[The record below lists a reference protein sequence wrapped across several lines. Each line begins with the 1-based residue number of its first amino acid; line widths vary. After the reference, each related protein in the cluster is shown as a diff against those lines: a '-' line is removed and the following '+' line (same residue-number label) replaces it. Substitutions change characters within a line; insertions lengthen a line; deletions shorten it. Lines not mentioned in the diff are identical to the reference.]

1 MADDKE
7 NVMDMLDSL
16 DTLSKKKERKSTD
29 SKREKKPKKKTEED
43 DIMGFLDSLAKSGP
57 SSRRGTP
64 GPEQGEKSGKQ
75 AAASEPA
82 GDKIADKPADKNEKA
97 DIKDKAAA
105 ADAAATTTTTTSAA
119 AEIDSSEKVAPG
131 QAGDAFASITSWWSK
146 NKDGLLGSASSAVKQ
161 AEAKVR
167 ELQQGE
173 APHNAIESLQGSISK
188 LGINSSFFKSTLTS
202 VLDTIAPPISR
213 HEQLRIHIFHDM
225 VGYPAIDTIVYNV
238 FDRVMQQVE
247 GGGELTMVVQKGRE
261 RHRRGSDREQV
272 RNLNIFRGS
281 FDQACKLAAANI
293 EECIRNPDRQVNDA
307 EKQKGKEKVSDDAER
322 EEESSEENKVRT
334 SNIYL
339 AIQPTELDTSTNE
352 TDKTAGTIIPNN
364 GTFAFVV
371 HLSDPDHGIQ
381 FSTLSQAYPRQ
392 WARWLDGEKEEHLEN
407 FSVDPRDWVIDWVE
421 EGLGLSVGVV
431 AQSYVARRMGVDS
444 DGSA

>member
-43 DIMGFLDSLAKSGP
+43 DIMGFLDSLAKSGA

-64 GPEQGEKSGKQ
+64 GPEQGEKSGEQ
-75 AAASEPA
+75 AAAPETA
-82 GDKIADKPADKNEKA
+82 ADKIDDKPADKNEKA
-97 DIKDKAAA
+97 DNKDKAAA
-105 ADAAATTTTTTSAA
+105 AAA
-119 AEIDSSEKVAPG
+119 AEVDSSDKAAPG
-131 QAGDAFASITSWWSK
+131 QAGDAFSSITSWWSK

-173 APHNAIESLQGSISK
+173 APQNAIESLQGSISK

-293 EECIRNPDRQVNDA
+293 EECIRNPDQQANDT
-307 EKQKGKEKVSDDAER
+307 EKQKGKEKVSDDAEQ
-322 EEESSEENKVRT
+322 EESSEEDKVRT

-339 AIQPTELDTSTNE
+339 AIQPTELDTPANE
-352 TDKTAGTIIPNN
+352 TEKTAGTIIPNN

-392 WARWLDGEKEEHLEN
+392 WARWLDGEKEEHLEK

-444 DGSA
+444 DESA